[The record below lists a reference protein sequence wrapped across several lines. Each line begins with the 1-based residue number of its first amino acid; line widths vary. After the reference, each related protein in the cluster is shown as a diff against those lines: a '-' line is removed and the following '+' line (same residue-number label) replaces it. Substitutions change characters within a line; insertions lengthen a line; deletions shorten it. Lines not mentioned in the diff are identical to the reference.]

1 MTNISKLAAI
11 AAVAISAI
19 ASPAFAQ
26 SFDPEVGSGNV
37 QSFNSA
43 PIAPRNGT
51 VAVRHPGRVIAVRRN
66 GLHALA
72 AIPGGQAATNAN
84 SPALTGGGS
93 LGYNQQVL
101 QPY

>member
-26 SFDPEVGSGNV
+26 SFDPEIGTGNV

-66 GLHALA
+66 GLDALA
-72 AIPGGQAATNAN
+72 TIPGGEATTGAN
-84 SPALTGGGS
+84 SPTLTGGGS
-93 LGYNQQVL
+93 IGYNQLLL
-101 QPY
+101 QY